1 MGCVKKSYSTIQRCS
16 QLSGAVL
23 KATVNLCGISA
34 MIFFSGNV
42 ATASPTPQLCSYFS
56 ETNAW
61 GDFTPQ
67 RFKEQ
72 TAPSRKEVLLSL
84 AGLLGKIFH
93 SIRTEL
99 GIAWWEA
106 CGKFGQSDWA
116 DSRHYPNIVFREEG
130 PAGEH

>member
-16 QLSGAVL
+16 QLNGAVL
-23 KATVNLCGISA
+23 MATVNLCGISA

-72 TAPSRKEVLLSL
+72 TAPSRNEVLLSL
-84 AGLLGKIFH
+84 AGLLGQTFSQYWDRAGRSLAGSLRKM
-93 SIRTEL
+93 R
-99 GIAWWEA
+99 AVW
-106 CGKFGQSDWA
+106 FG
-116 DSRHYPNIVFREEG
+116 
-130 PAGEH
+130 